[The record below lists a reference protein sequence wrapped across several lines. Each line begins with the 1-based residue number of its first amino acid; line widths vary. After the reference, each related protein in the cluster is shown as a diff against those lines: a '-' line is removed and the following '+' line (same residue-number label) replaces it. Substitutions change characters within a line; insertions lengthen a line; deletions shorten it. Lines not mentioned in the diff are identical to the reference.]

1 MVCKKCGCPI
11 SDTAAFCE
19 KCGAPIEKKDTN
31 NFDKKSSF
39 LKEGE
44 ALVKKFKD
52 NKKMQAIFVA
62 VLVLIVSC
70 LFAGNFLGKSKV
82 FGIKNNMTAAQV
94 QAVLGKDIEVEETG
108 NKLQITKENVK
119 YNGIDGELYVFVE
132 DDHVKGVVWYQNDN
146 SMIKKSELN
155 KMIGDMTKKYGENKV
170 KPGGANTEVYI
181 GISDDWAVHMLTM
194 SQSSFID
201 GSDTCYGG
209 INIYWTTV

>member
-1 MVCKKCGCPI
+1 MICKKCGCPI

-19 KCGAPIEKKDTN
+19 KCGAPIEEKDSN
-31 NFDKKSSF
+31 NIDKKSSF

-62 VLVLIVSC
+62 VIVLIVGC
-70 LFAGNFLGKSKV
+70 LFVGNFLGKSKV

-119 YNGIDGELYVFVE
+119 YNGIDGGLYVFTE
-132 DDHVKGVVWYQNDN
+132 DDHVTGIVWYQNEN
-146 SMIKKSELN
+146 TVIKKSKLD
-155 KMIGDMTKKYGENKV
+155 KMIGDMAKKYGENKV

-181 GISDDWAVHMLTM
+181 GMSDDWAVHMLVM

-201 GSDTCYGG
+201 DSNTCYGD
-209 INIYWTTV
+209 IEIYWFTV